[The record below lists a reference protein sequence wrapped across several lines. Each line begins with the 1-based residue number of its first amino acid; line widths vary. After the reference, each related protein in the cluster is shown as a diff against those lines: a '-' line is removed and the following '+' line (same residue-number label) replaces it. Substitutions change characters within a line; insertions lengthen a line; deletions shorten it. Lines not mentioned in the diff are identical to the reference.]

1 VEEGGLLVTN
11 LLLSHRANVDLQDA
25 DGSTP
30 FMLMVRRATFNVLQ
44 LFLNH
49 HQWVATPQRQD
60 FSGAVLLL
68 AVNFQ
73 LESVVSFVV
82 DYDCASLATRNARG
96 ETPLHRAILQLSGLA
111 SEGDALTAVTID
123 QETPAHYAALHG
135 TCPVVET
142 LLRCLMRS
150 FGDLPELPELG
161 AENPLNAVNA
171 EGMTSLY
178 LVGVAPCFRP
188 REGDHRDQ
196 SDIASQE
203 VRDKKAQLLVD
214 HGAQL
219 FPLGFLAQ
227 RLTPEASGSTSWLLL
242 PNQVQRCLGAWLVE
256 LDPRLTG
263 CEQPD
268 TEQTR
273 VDALTQVCF
282 QWII

>member
-96 ETPLHRAILQLSGLA
+96 ETPLHRAILQRDPSMMELLSGLA

-150 FGDLPELPELG
+150 
-161 AENPLNAVNA
+161 
-171 EGMTSLY
+171 
-178 LVGVAPCFRP
+178 C
-188 REGDHRDQ
+188 
-196 SDIASQE
+196 
-203 VRDKKAQLLVD
+203 
-214 HGAQL
+214 
-219 FPLGFLAQ
+219 
-227 RLTPEASGSTSWLLL
+227 
-242 PNQVQRCLGAWLVE
+242 
-256 LDPRLTG
+256 
-263 CEQPD
+263 
-268 TEQTR
+268 
-273 VDALTQVCF
+273 
-282 QWII
+282 